1 MWAQQVEE
9 REVDLCRDR
18 AQRRRL
24 RERVFPKITHQATPR
39 AFAVGQKNRGDGGCR
54 TRLRALLLDEESE
67 GAARIDG
74 ITGRALRENPLI
86 GGGGASTRRLAEL
99 HAAEVSQRL

>member
-18 AQRRRL
+18 AQRHRL

-39 AFAVGQKNRGDGGCR
+39 AFAIGKKNRGDGGCR
-54 TRLRALLLDEESE
+54 TRLRALLLDEEGE
-67 GAARIDG
+67 RARGIDG

-86 GGGGASTRRLAEL
+86 GGGRVSRRGTEEL
-99 HAAEVSQRL
+99 HTAEVSQRL